1 MQLLLRGS
9 VVWHESRGTKAGAPE
24 GSITGER
31 DSQAA
36 VMRVTGREQQEGTA
50 GWCREGPGEDAWAC

>member
-9 VVWHESRGTKAGAPE
+9 VVRHKSRGTKAIAPE

-36 VMRVTGREQQEGTA
+36 VMGVPCRDQQVGAA
-50 GWCREGPGEDAWAC
+50 GW